1 MIRCTIDFEKGMWK
15 AVRELFPGILV
26 KGCFFHYA
34 QACMRHIEEEGLK
47 KAYCSN
53 DATHKLLKKCIV
65 LPLMHHEDIPCIFM
79 ELKSKV
85 GANSPLLS
93 NFFQY
98 VEINWIASTTWPP
111 INWSVFGCSIR
122 TNNDVEG
129 WHNKINKRV
138 GKSNLSFY
146 KCSEELYKEAL
157 DIPAMCKALQEQKI
171 RRRARC
177 AARDIK
183 LFEAWDR
190 YNNKQCTTHDLLND
204 TTQPQKT

>member
-1 MIRCTIDFEKGMWK
+1 MYAFMSNKSAKDYAKVLKVAETFTTRGAVVRCTIDFEKGMWK

-53 DATHKLLKKCIV
+53 DATHKLLKKVIV
-65 LPLMHHEDIPCIFM
+65 LPLMHHEDIPRIFM

-129 WHNKINKRV
+129 WHNKIRQTSRI
-138 GKSNLSFY
+138 SNTWRFVVY
-146 KCSEELYKEAL
+146 
-157 DIPAMCKALQEQKI
+157 IFKI
-171 RRRARC
+171 SINC
-177 AARDIK
+177 MNS
-183 LFEAWDR
+183 
-190 YNNKQCTTHDLLND
+190 Y
-204 TTQPQKT
+204 